1 MEDQN
6 RAGAGLK
13 MFATVVLEKPIQ
25 RAGSDDIVTLTLRR
39 PSGAGEFRG
48 LSMVRLG
55 QMEVNELL
63 KLLPRI
69 TMPVLTDLECA
80 AIDPADM
87 MEICSE
93 LGDFLL
99 TKSRA
104 AAALPTT

>member
-1 MEDQN
+1 MDKQAS
-6 RAGAGLK
+6 AGGDRK
-13 MFATVVLEKPIQ
+13 MFATIVLETPIA
-25 RAGSDDIVTLTLRR
+25 REGGDVVTLTLRR
-39 PSGAGEFRG
+39 PGSGEMRG

-55 QMEVNELL
+55 QMEVTELL

-69 TMPVLTDLECA
+69 TSPVLTDLECA

-104 AAALPTT
+104 AELPTT

>member
-6 RAGAGLK
+6 TAAGGRK
-13 MFATVVLEKPIQ
+13 MFATVVLEAPIQ

-39 PSGAGEFRG
+39 PGSGELRG

-104 AAALPTT
+104 AELPTT